1 MPPRPEEVLRKL
13 KRLGFEEVGG
23 KGSHRVLIHPDGR
36 RTVIPFHRQ
45 ELKRGTFLGILKDV
59 GLTEEEFRKL

>member
-1 MPPRPEEVLRKL
+1 MPPRHEEVLRKL

-36 RTVIPFHRQ
+36 RTVVPFHRQ
-45 ELKRGTFLGILKDV
+45 ELQRGTFLGILKDV
-59 GLTEEEFRKL
+59 GLTEEEFRQL